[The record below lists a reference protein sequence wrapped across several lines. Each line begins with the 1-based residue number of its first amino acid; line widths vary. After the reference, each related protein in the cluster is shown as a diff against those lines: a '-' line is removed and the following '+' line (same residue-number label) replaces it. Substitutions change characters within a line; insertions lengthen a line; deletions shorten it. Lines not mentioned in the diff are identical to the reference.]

1 MYLFVLYILY
11 TIYCPDKYKTQK
23 ICDEIVDDCLAALK
37 FISDWF
43 VTNKML
49 EKFHN
54 ALHAN
59 DNMLFYNEEL
69 DKVTFIAHQKHIFA
83 IDLKKANL
91 EFKNHKAL
99 KKR

>member
-1 MYLFVLYILY
+1 M
-11 TIYCPDKYKTQK
+11 YCPDKYKTQK
-23 ICDEIVDDCLAALK
+23 IFDEIVDNCLSALK

-43 VTNKML
+43 ATNKML
-49 EKFHN
+49 EKFDN
-54 ALHAN
+54 VLHAN

-91 EFKNHKAL
+91 EYKTRKAL

>member
-1 MYLFVLYILY
+1 M
-11 TIYCPDKYKTQK
+11 YCPDKYKTQK
-23 ICDEIVDDCLAALK
+23 IFDEIVDNCLSALK

-43 VTNKML
+43 ATNKML
-49 EKFHN
+49 EKFDN
-54 ALHAN
+54 VLHAN

-83 IDLKKANL
+83 VDLKKANL
-91 EFKNHKAL
+91 EYKTRKAL

>member
-1 MYLFVLYILY
+1 M
-11 TIYCPDKYKTQK
+11 YCPDKYKTQK
-23 ICDEIVDDCLAALK
+23 NFDEIVDNCLSALK

-43 VTNKML
+43 ATNKML
-49 EKFHN
+49 EKFDN
-54 ALHAN
+54 VLHAN

-91 EFKNHKAL
+91 EYKTRKAL
-99 KKR
+99 RER

>member
-1 MYLFVLYILY
+1 
-11 TIYCPDKYKTQK
+11 
-23 ICDEIVDDCLAALK
+23 
-37 FISDWF
+37 
-43 VTNKML
+43 ML
-49 EKFHN
+49 EKFDN

-91 EFKNHKAL
+91 EFKNRKAL

>member
-1 MYLFVLYILY
+1 M
-11 TIYCPDKYKTQK
+11 YCPDKYKTQK
-23 ICDEIVDDCLAALK
+23 IFDEIVDNCLSALK

-43 VTNKML
+43 ATNKML
-49 EKFHN
+49 EKFDN
-54 ALHAN
+54 VLHAN

-91 EFKNHKAL
+91 EYKTRKAL
-99 KKR
+99 RER